1 MASET
6 DKKLSPGKR
15 AAGLLLIVVV
25 GLVSFGVSF
34 WIVRHFSQTPETEEV
49 TNGPDVL
56 AHIFITFSLG
66 FLSLGA
72 GVLGYVLVLATQC
85 FTFDWRKPFW
95 KAFRVKLYVA
105 NIIVPLLIIF
115 SVGFFVSMV
124 VTPILMAIGLSRV
137 ISFIVPIAATLVIGQ
152 LVLVWVNIWV
162 PLEKTVVKKRL
173 AGRGISNENTERGMY
188 VGISDP
194 GKSSFK
200 KMTVVEEDVGMLWMK
215 GDELIYVGD
224 SDTFRIQRGQLIE
237 VERAADSGGMAAYG
251 GAVHVILRFREAEGA
266 ERRIRLHTQGSWTLG
281 GVAKTLDSL
290 AQRLVSWQRGE
301 S

>member
-15 AAGLLLIVVV
+15 AAGLLLTILV
-25 GLVSFGVSF
+25 GLVGFGVGF
-34 WIVRHFSQTPETEEV
+34 WIVRHFSRVPETEEV
-49 TNGPDVL
+49 MKEPEILG
-56 AHIFITFSLG
+56 HIFIMFALG

-72 GVLGYVLVLATQC
+72 GILGYVLVVATQC

-95 KAFRVKLYVA
+95 EAFKVKLYVA
-105 NIIVPLLIIF
+105 NIIVSLLIILG
-115 SVGFFVSMV
+115 VAFFVSMV

-173 AGRGISNENTERGMY
+173 AGRGISNENMERGMCI
-188 VGISDP
+188 GISDP

-200 KMTVVEEDVGMLWMK
+200 KMAVVEEDVGMLWMK
-215 GDELIYVGD
+215 GEELIYVGD
-224 SDTFRIQRGQLIE
+224 SAAFRIHRRQLVE
-237 VERAADSGGMAAYG
+237 VERAADSGSMAAYG
-251 GAVHVILRFREAEGA
+251 GAVHVILRYREVEGA
-266 ERRIRLHTQGSWTLG
+266 EGRIRLHTEGSWTVG
-281 GVAKTLDSL
+281 GMARALDSL
-290 AQRLVSWQRGE
+290 AEGLVSWQRGE